1 LLLTNKVGL
10 ASIDDFII
18 ADVILQVLHNLDAEV
33 QVMLGVA
40 INQLANVLTL
50 VRALFNDVAVV
61 LEKMVNEELVKVS
74 GRGVMV
80 LIDLSREGLAEDQ
93 GVHEAP

>member
-1 LLLTNKVGL
+1 L

-18 ADVILQVLHNLDAEV
+18 ADVILQVLHNFDAKV
-33 QVMLGVA
+33 QVMLSVA

-61 LEKMVNEELVKVS
+61 LEQVVDEELVEVT

-80 LIDLSREGLAEDQ
+80 FIDLSRQGLTEDQ
-93 GVHEAP
+93 GVNEAS

>member
-1 LLLTNKVGL
+1 M

-18 ADVILQVLHNLDAEV
+18 ADVVLQVLHNLDAEV
-33 QVMLGVA
+33 QVVLGVA

-50 VRALFNDVAVV
+50 VRALLNDMAVV
-61 LEKMVNEELVKVS
+61 LKQMVNEELVEVS
-74 GRGVMV
+74 SRGVMV
-80 LIDLSREGLAEDQ
+80 LINLSRQGLAEDQ

>member
-1 LLLTNKVGL
+1 L

-18 ADVILQVLHNLDAEV
+18 ADVVLQVLHNLDAEV
-33 QVMLGVA
+33 QVVLGVA

-50 VRALFNDVAVV
+50 VRALLNDMAVV
-61 LEKMVNEELVKVS
+61 LKQMVNEELVEVS
-74 GRGVMV
+74 SRGVMV
-80 LIDLSREGLAEDQ
+80 LINLSRQGLAEDQ

>member
-1 LLLTNKVGL
+1 M

-40 INQLANVLTL
+40 INKLANVLAL
-50 VRALFNDVAVV
+50 VGALFDDVAVV
-61 LEKMVNEELVKVS
+61 LEQVVDEELVEVS
-74 GRGVMV
+74 GRGVMI
-80 LIDLSREGLAEDQ
+80 LINLPRQGLAEDQ
-93 GVHEAP
+93 GVHEAT

>member
-1 LLLTNKVGL
+1 M
-10 ASIDDFII
+10 ASIDDLII

-40 INQLANVLTL
+40 INKLAYVLAL
-50 VRALFNDVAVV
+50 VGALLNDVAVV
-61 LEKMVNEELVKVS
+61 LEQVVDEELVEVT

-80 LIDLSREGLAEDQ
+80 FIDLSRQGLTEDQ
-93 GVHEAP
+93 GVHEAS

>member
-1 LLLTNKVGL
+1 MT
-10 ASIDDFII
+10 SIDDFII

-33 QVMLGVA
+33 QVMLSVA

-61 LEKMVNEELVKVS
+61 LEQMVDEELVKVTS
-74 GRGVMV
+74 RGVMV
-80 LIDLSREGLAEDQ
+80 LIDLSRQGLAEDQ
-93 GVHEAP
+93 GVHKAP

>member
-1 LLLTNKVGL
+1 M

-33 QVMLGVA
+33 QVMLSVA
-40 INQLANVLTL
+40 INQLANILTL
-50 VRALFNDVAVV
+50 VRALLNDVAVV
-61 LEKMVNEELVKVS
+61 LEQMVDEELVEVS

-80 LIDLSREGLAEDQ
+80 LIDLSRQGLTEDQ